1 MPEPTVGSKSTLPES
16 PDKAKA
22 VRSRQCPRVGL
33 MPWGVLAICH
43 AENVHVHHP
52 WVRRLPSGG
61 ALMFTGIIQATGRVT
76 RSEPRGGDLRLG
88 IVAPEF
94 DTSDVAL
101 GESVAVSGCCLTV
114 VAHQGDTLAFDIS
127 NESLALT
134 TLGDLGVGDRVNLEK
149 ALRLSDRLGGHL
161 VSGHVDDIG
170 RIVSIQADA
179 RSQRW
184 VIEAPPALARYIA
197 AKGSVC
203 VDGVS
208 LTVNTV
214 EGARFGVNLI
224 PHTLEQTSFGD
235 RRVGDRVNL
244 EIDMLARYVERL
256 LATGEQ

>member
-1 MPEPTVGSKSTLPES
+1 
-16 PDKAKA
+16 
-22 VRSRQCPRVGL
+22 
-33 MPWGVLAICH
+33 
-43 AENVHVHHP
+43 
-52 WVRRLPSGG
+52 
-61 ALMFTGIIQATGRVT
+61 
-76 RSEPRGGDLRLG
+76 
-88 IVAPEF
+88 
-94 DTSDVAL
+94 
-101 GESVAVSGCCLTV
+101 
-114 VAHQGDTLAFDIS
+114 
-127 NESLALT
+127 
-134 TLGDLGVGDRVNLEK
+134 VNLEK

-161 VSGHVDDIG
+161 VSGHVDGIG
-170 RIVSIQADA
+170 RIASNQADA

-224 PHTLEQTSFGD
+224 PHTLEQTTFGD